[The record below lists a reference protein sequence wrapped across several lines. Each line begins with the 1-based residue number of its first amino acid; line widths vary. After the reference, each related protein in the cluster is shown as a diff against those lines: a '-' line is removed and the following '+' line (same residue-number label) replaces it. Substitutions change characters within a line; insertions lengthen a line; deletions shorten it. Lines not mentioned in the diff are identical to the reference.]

1 MALFKVTL
9 HHRLNALNA
18 ELWTNNFWIDALGP
32 ATALDAAD
40 SLGVAL
46 MTQSIQ
52 AINIYR
58 LSARAGGVGE
68 ASIRDVDIPGIRDVD
83 PINMIPFF
91 NTVRLTLNDT
101 NGRNE
106 SYYLRGYIAEANV
119 NGFNIDSD
127 LAGQM
132 DTDVLG
138 GVLDV
143 LGLRGPNGESISGGV
158 IHRPIQMRQ
167 IGWNRRTRVG
177 FHRGWVPNA
186 V

>member
-1 MALFKVTL
+1 MTLFKVTL
-9 HHRLNALNA
+9 HHRLSALNG
-18 ELWTNNFWIDALGP
+18 EQWTNNFWVDQLGP

-68 ASIRDVDIPGIRDVD
+68 ASIRDVNIVGTRDID
-83 PINMIPFF
+83 PVNMIPFF

-106 SYYLRGYIAEANV
+106 SYYLRGYIAEENV
-119 NGFNIDSD
+119 AGFNISSD
-127 LAGQM
+127 LYTDM
-132 DTDVLG
+132 TTDVLG

-158 IHRPIQMRQ
+158 IHQPIQMRQ

-177 FHRGWVPNA
+177 FHRGWVPD
-186 V
+186 